1 MQFISVKGNNNIGG
15 IIGLNKKDTVR
26 ENSVSDC
33 SSSCIVE
40 GFDRVGGIIGFN
52 DDGSYDL
59 SSLSFEGTVTADSSG
74 HKGDIIGMEL
84 E

>member
-15 IIGLNKKDTVR
+15 IIGLNESDTVR
-26 ENSVSDC
+26 ECVVDSC
-33 SSSCIVE
+33 SSDGTIE
-40 GFDRVGGIIGFN
+40 GHDCVGGIIGFN
-52 DDGSYDL
+52 NGGNYDYP
-59 SSLSFEGTVTADSSG
+59 SLSFEGTVTADSSG